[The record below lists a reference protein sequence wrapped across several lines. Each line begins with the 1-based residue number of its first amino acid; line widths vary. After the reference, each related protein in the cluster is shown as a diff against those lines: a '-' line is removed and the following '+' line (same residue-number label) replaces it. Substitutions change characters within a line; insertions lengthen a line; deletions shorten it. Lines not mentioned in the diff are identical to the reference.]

1 MQENSKN
8 NMNEEDDVIN
18 LAELFME
25 YVRYWYIIFVSAALV
40 GVMAFL
46 ICRFLI
52 TPKYESTSAL
62 YVLSKSTSVTSLA
75 DIQLGSNLTNDYMVV
90 VGSRPIIDQ
99 VIENLGLDETYKSLF
114 SRITLE
120 NPTNTRILKITVR
133 DSDPNMAKLIADEIA
148 DLSAQFISQKMD
160 QDPPSILQYG
170 YADEGKV
177 SPSTFKYTILGAF
190 LGAFLV
196 MAIITIMYL
205 CNDTINDP
213 EDIENKLGINLLG
226 TIPLEKKPVIT
237 KIKSGHKASSRKS
250 KGE

>member
-1 MQENSKN
+1 MQDNSRRT
-8 NMNEEDDVIN
+8 MNDEDDVIN

-25 YVRYWYIIFVSAALV
+25 YVRYWYIICISAVLV

-46 ICRFLI
+46 ICRFLV
-52 TPKYESTSAL
+52 TPQYESTSRL

-90 VGSRPIIDQ
+90 VGSRPILDQ
-99 VIENLGLDETYKSLF
+99 VIVNLDLDETYKSLYN
-114 SRITLE
+114 RITLE
-120 NPTNTRILKITVR
+120 NPSNTRILSITVR
-133 DSDPNMAKLIADEIA
+133 DADPHMAKLIADEIA

-205 CNDTINDP
+205 SNDTINDP
-213 EDIENKLGINLLG
+213 EDVEKKLGINLLG
-226 TIPLEKKPVIT
+226 TIPFEKRQT
-237 KIKSGHKASSRKS
+237 ATRIKGRSKSSKNS
-250 KGE
+250 KKGE